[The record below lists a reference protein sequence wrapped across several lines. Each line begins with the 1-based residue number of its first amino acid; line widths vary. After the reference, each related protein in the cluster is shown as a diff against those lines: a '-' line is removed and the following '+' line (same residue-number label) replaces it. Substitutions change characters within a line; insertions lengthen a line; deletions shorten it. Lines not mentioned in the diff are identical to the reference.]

1 MFLETFRIYIT
12 LMIKFKLQSQEV
24 PMNQNRNQTEEE
36 TTENN
41 PLTKWTF
48 EKEDPTDQQ
57 VDRILS
63 ILAV

>member
-1 MFLETFRIYIT
+1 
-12 LMIKFKLQSQEV
+12 
-24 PMNQNRNQTEEE
+24 MNQNRNQNEEE
-36 TTENN
+36 TTENK

-48 EKEDPTDQQ
+48 EKEDPTDEQ

>member
-24 PMNQNRNQTEEE
+24 PMNQNRNQNEEE
-36 TTENN
+36 TTENK

-48 EKEDPTDQQ
+48 EKEDPTDEQ